1 MKSELGWRMKD
12 RDGGPGAPV
21 RQMLRQPTSR
31 DCQATTAAAPSA
43 RGSGQTTGAA
53 ARWHSGPRLFDRPR
67 SAAPTKP
74 YLTIQHW
81 EEV

>member
-1 MKSELGWRMKD
+1 MKSELGWRMED
-12 RDGGPGAPV
+12 RNGGPGAP
-21 RQMLRQPTSR
+21 PTSR
-31 DCQATTAAAPSA
+31 ATTAAAPSA

-74 YLTIQHW
+74 YLTIHHW